1 MNKFFKKLAVVL
13 SFVLVFAAMPMSVF
27 AATTIG
33 ATSGNVTLTENVDLS
48 SMHTF
53 TGDTVLDLAGKTITA
68 ASGNAIQITN
78 GTLTVKDSVGT
89 GKIIAPNGQ
98 GIRVGEN
105 GDALKAGSLVLE
117 GGTVEGTWGVTVWA
131 GSSVTVNGGAINGSS
146 MGISGNGNVG
156 TNGNGGTTVIIN
168 NGTISGI
175 TGIYH
180 PQLGNITVNGGTIT
194 GSATGIEMRAGH
206 LTVNAGTITGGNT
219 YTVPASNGNGTTT
232 SGVAVAVAPHTTNQ
246 AVSATINGGTLTA
259 AKSVAE
265 VNPEGATTT
274 VVPTVS
280 ISGGTHNGAVETT
293 QTSGIIT
300 GGTFTTAPS
309 ENAVA
314 PGYGSVSE
322 NGAFVVRVPGEAAP
336 ASGEHVWGYN
346 PQYDAAAHWDYCYV
360 CGAQNTPVAH
370 SDANGDGVCDC
381 GWVLANTPSRVNP
394 NTGVT
399 ADMLK

>member
-33 ATSGNVTLTENVDLS
+33 ATSGNVTLTDNVDLS

-53 TGDTVLDLAGKTITA
+53 TGDTVLDLAGYTISA

-78 GTLTVKDSVGT
+78 GTLTVKDSVGG
-89 GKIIAPNGQ
+89 GKITAPNGQ

-105 GDALKAGSLVLE
+105 GVASKAGSLILE
-117 GGTVEGTWGVTVWA
+117 SGTVEGIWGVTVWA
-131 GSSVTVNGGAINGSS
+131 DSTVTVNGGTINATGI
-146 MGISGNGNVG
+146 GISGNGNVG
-156 TNGNGGTTVIIN
+156 ANGNGGTTVTIN
-168 NGTISGI
+168 GGSINAGTGV
-175 TGIYH
+175 YH
-180 PQLGNITVNGGTIT
+180 PQAGTMTVNGGTIT
-194 GSATGIEMRAGH
+194 GTASGIEMRAGN

-219 YTVPASNGNGTTT
+219 YAVPASNGNGTTT
-232 SGVAVAVAPHTTNQ
+232 SGVAVAVAPHTTGQ

-265 VNPEGATTT
+265 VNPEAGQ